1 MCGINGFNW
10 PDSELIKKMNQA
22 ISHRGPDDSG
32 ILVDEK
38 FSLGHQ
44 RLSIIDLS
52 VQGHQPMVH
61 QNLAIVFNG
70 EIYNFQELKK
80 ELEKLN
86 YRFDSLSDTE
96 VLLKG
101 YHAWG
106 KNLLNKLNGIFA
118 FAIWDNQKQELFLA
132 RDHLGIKPLF
142 YYHKNDKFIFSSEL
156 GGMLEHKNIDKTIVP
171 ERISFVIDMNCL
183 PGNLTM
189 CQYIYQLPAAHYAIL
204 QKNKLTIN
212 RYWHVN
218 DFEDIEDREI
228 IKHQIKELLI
238 DAVKKQMI
246 SDVPLGVFLSGGID
260 SSIITMLAQK
270 NSSVPIKTFS
280 VGFDVAYGH
289 EKYNA
294 DFDLARQTAK
304 YFKTN
309 HHELFL
315 KKSQALEYMEDLV
328 KNIDQP
334 NGMTTAIPS
343 YWLAKYAKNEV
354 SVVLGGDGG
363 DELFGGYPR
372 YQLSLWVSYWQK
384 LPSVI
389 KKILGP
395 FINQEKLRRL
405 NLDSYLNRYLDL
417 KCHHEVGVD
426 KIFYNHYQP
435 RLINDYLQK
444 NYFNQPLPTNDF
456 EKYFMWVD
464 TQTWLVDH
472 SLIRTDKTTMSFALE
487 ERVPILDHRLVELS
501 LKIPTRYKVDLKNT
515 KKIFKETFKSDLP
528 AYLFKQPKRGWL
540 SPAAQWL
547 RGELKNFAYD
557 VLADNFAP
565 TSNNIIDL
573 KAARQML
580 DDHISGKKYNLHL
593 LWIII
598 TYQLWSRRLNS

>member
-246 SDVPLGVFLSGGID
+246 SV
-260 SSIITMLAQK
+260 SI
-270 NSSVPIKTFS
+270 
-280 VGFDVAYGH
+280 
-289 EKYNA
+289 
-294 DFDLARQTAK
+294 
-304 YFKTN
+304 
-309 HHELFL
+309 
-315 KKSQALEYMEDLV
+315 
-328 KNIDQP
+328 
-334 NGMTTAIPS
+334 
-343 YWLAKYAKNEV
+343 
-354 SVVLGGDGG
+354 
-363 DELFGGYPR
+363 
-372 YQLSLWVSYWQK
+372 
-384 LPSVI
+384 
-389 KKILGP
+389 
-395 FINQEKLRRL
+395 
-405 NLDSYLNRYLDL
+405 
-417 KCHHEVGVD
+417 
-426 KIFYNHYQP
+426 
-435 RLINDYLQK
+435 
-444 NYFNQPLPTNDF
+444 
-456 EKYFMWVD
+456 
-464 TQTWLVDH
+464 
-472 SLIRTDKTTMSFALE
+472 
-487 ERVPILDHRLVELS
+487 
-501 LKIPTRYKVDLKNT
+501 
-515 KKIFKETFKSDLP
+515 
-528 AYLFKQPKRGWL
+528 GW
-540 SPAAQWL
+540 
-547 RGELKNFAYD
+547 
-557 VLADNFAP
+557 
-565 TSNNIIDL
+565 
-573 KAARQML
+573 
-580 DDHISGKKYNLHL
+580 H
-593 LWIII
+593 
-598 TYQLWSRRLNS
+598 